1 MESRNG
7 YFKLDVGEMGVLLRV
22 CPPENGG
29 KPLEAREVLEYLEK
43 RGYGSFDKAELNR
56 ALSAKEGVQRLYVG
70 EWNGYEENESMAV
83 NISLDKMLAF

>member
-43 RGYGSFDKAELNR
+43 RGYGSFDKA
-56 ALSAKEGVQRLYVG
+56 
-70 EWNGYEENESMAV
+70 
-83 NISLDKMLAF
+83 